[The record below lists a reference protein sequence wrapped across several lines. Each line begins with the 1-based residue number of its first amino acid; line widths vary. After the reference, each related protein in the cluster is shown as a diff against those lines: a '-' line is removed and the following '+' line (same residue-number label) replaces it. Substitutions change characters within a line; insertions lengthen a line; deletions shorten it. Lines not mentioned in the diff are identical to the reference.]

1 MAIAFVA
8 AGTSASASTSPVTPD
23 YPAGLAAGHY
33 IICEAGIKYS
43 TCGITTP
50 SGFTLLGTKTG
61 GLGTDG
67 VAEEG
72 TVKLAV
78 FGRVADGSESG
89 TFNVAQSGGTLSVLW
104 ARTACFSNATG
115 LWNVGTAATAEDAS
129 AGTGVSFTYDT
140 DPGFVANDWA
150 ITCWLVNSSAYA
162 VSTHALTASG
172 LSSITSLSRINTSVL
187 TGARLRGG
195 LATHAIGAGTS
206 AGVATYTH
214 TASGSN
220 AVAPTGASI
229 LIRLREASGG
239 GSSIAAISSHLALH
253 SITR

>member
-1 MAIAFVA
+1 MAIGFVA
-8 AGTSASASTSPVTPD
+8 AGTSAGGNTSPITLD
-23 YPAGLAAGHY
+23 YPAGLSAGHY
-33 IICEAGIKYS
+33 IICEAAIKYS
-43 TCGITTP
+43 ACGITTP
-50 SGFTLLGTKTG
+50 SGFSLLGLTTG

-67 VAEEG
+67 VSEEG
-72 TVKLAV
+72 TLKLAV

-104 ARTACFSNATG
+104 ARTAAFSNATG
-115 LWNVGTAATAEDAS
+115 LWNVGTAAVAADAS
-129 AGTGVSFTYDT
+129 AGTSVSFTYDI

-150 ITCWLVNSSAYA
+150 VTCWSVNSSAYT
-162 VSTHALTASG
+162 VSSHALSASG
-172 LSSITSLSRINTSVL
+172 LSSITSQSRINTTQLS
-187 TGARLRGG
+187 GARLRSG

-220 AVAPTGASI
+220 AVAPTGASV
-229 LIRLREASGG
+229 LIRLREVASG
-239 GSSIAAISSHLALH
+239 GSSIAAISSHLGLH